1 MAKKRKSQ
9 EEKEPELWVAP
20 RHLRGQDGNRAW
32 STTGNISPN
41 SGARFLELAD
51 IALGLKK
58 SETRKKKSTAA
69 GTHDTSK
76 TEPYSR

>member
-9 EEKEPELWVAP
+9 EKEPELWVAP

-32 STTGNISPN
+32 STSGNISPN

-58 SETRKKKSTAA
+58 SEVRKKKSTAA

>member
-1 MAKKRKSQ
+1 MTKKRKSQ
-9 EEKEPELWVAP
+9 EKEPELWVSP

-32 STTGNISPN
+32 STSGNISPN

-58 SETRKKKSTAA
+58 PEVRKKKGIAA

>member
-1 MAKKRKSQ
+1 VAKKRKPAK
-9 EEKEPELWVAP
+9 KEPELWVAP

-32 STTGNISPN
+32 STSGNISPN

-58 SETRKKKSTAA
+58 SETRKKQGATA
-69 GTHDTSK
+69 GTHQTSK
-76 TEPYSR
+76 TEPYSS